1 MSRNGKGSKPRPL
14 SVSYDKYTD
23 NFDDIFRKKK
33 IKSKYIIANP
43 NWIVK
48 RKINKNETTN

>member
-1 MSRNGKGSKPRPL
+1 MSQNGKGSKPRPL
-14 SVSYDKYTD
+14 SVSYDKYAD

-48 RKINKNETTN
+48 IKINKNETTN

>member
-48 RKINKNETTN
+48 IKINKNETTN

>member
-1 MSRNGKGSKPRPL
+1 MSQNGKGSKPRPL
-14 SVSYDKYTD
+14 SVTYNKYAD

-48 RKINKNETTN
+48 IKINKNETTN

>member
-14 SVSYDKYTD
+14 SVSYNKYAD

-48 RKINKNETTN
+48 IKINKNETTN

>member
-1 MSRNGKGSKPRPL
+1 MSQTGKGSKPRPL
-14 SVSYDKYTD
+14 SVSYDKYAD

-48 RKINKNETTN
+48 IKINKNETTN

>member
-1 MSRNGKGSKPRPL
+1 MSQNGKGSKPRPL

-48 RKINKNETTN
+48 IKINKNETTN